1 MDRSRI
7 RGKGLLSEPEHS
19 KRGERPGLSELITL
33 QLQTEMGDLNL
44 ENLLLAI
51 YFVRL
56 GTLLDRD
63 YDRYCES
70 EHGIS
75 GGDMGVLFALRRSG
89 PPYAKRPTDLFRGL
103 LVTAGA
109 ITKKVDRLAAAGCVE
124 RLPAPGHAGGFLV
137 RLTRNGLR
145 IVDQA
150 AKYLATDSPIAPAL
164 AQLKPEERK
173 AGSDFVRKILAA
185 LEKAQSE

>member
-1 MDRSRI
+1 MGQGHTRAKRAPS
-7 RGKGLLSEPEHS
+7 GPEHD
-19 KRGERPGLSELITL
+19 KRDARPALSELITL
-33 QLQTEMGDLNL
+33 QLQTEMRDLNL

-63 YDRYCES
+63 YDRYCER

-75 GGDMGVLFALRRSG
+75 GADMGVLFALRRSG
-89 PPYAKRPTDLFRGL
+89 APYAKRPTDLFRGL

-124 RLPAPGHAGGFLV
+124 RLPDPGHAGGFLV

-145 IVDQA
+145 IVDRA
-150 AKYLATDSPIAPAL
+150 AKYLATDSAIAPAV

-173 AGSDFVRKILAA
+173 AGMDFVRKILAA
-185 LEKAQSE
+185 LEKAESD